1 MANIFSFDEIQQLRD
16 MGFTPEQIIMFTNS
30 PATIPGDPAGDAPSD
45 PGRSAADSPA
55 ADGSDAP
62 VISEN
67 TPAEPVV
74 DKPVETVDNSGL
86 ISAIEDLKKTLQ
98 ASNIRMASV
107 ETVAPEN
114 ELENIMAEI
123 IRPNYKKGE
132 G

>member
-1 MANIFSFDEIQQLRD
+1 MANLFSFDEIRQLRD
-16 MGFTPEQIIMFTNS
+16 MGFSPEQIIMFTNS

-45 PGRSAADSPA
+45 PGRAAEDSPS

-67 TPAEPVV
+67 TPVEPVV

-98 ASNIRMASV
+98 ASNIRTASV

-123 IRPNYKKGE
+123 IRPNYAKGE